1 MSNVKNTDD
10 LRELLIDEMISVRDG
25 RSQPSR
31 ATAISKLATNVVN
44 LLDLDMKAASLRM
57 KVGADTEKS
66 KQIGIDSV
74 KLVS

>member
-10 LRELLIDEMISVRDG
+10 LRELLIDEMISVKEG

-57 KVGADTEKS
+57 KVGADAEKT
-66 KQIGIDSV
+66 KQVGIDSV